1 MNRTRVPR
9 LWPLLVVAAL
19 LLAGCQYYRE
29 YLSGP
34 RNPHQPPLCDELA
47 QQEQSPDN
55 LPFETIARESY
66 GIPWKE
72 SEWTEPALFVL
83 TSGEDISAI
92 EQYIAPGAVAALKA
106 TDFDDAVVLAAFS
119 GWQPHAAWGFCVTS
133 IMQQQGEVF
142 LHTHLVDSPIAP
154 AAVAFYYHLLR
165 LPHGQLPSGEV
176 AFYLAL
182 TRHLYVNPTGMQQ
195 VIETSEEE
203 IVSTSI
209 RSLP

>member
-1 MNRTRVPR
+1 MNRIRVPR

-34 RNPHQPPLCDELA
+34 RNPQQPPLCDELA

-66 GIPWKE
+66 GDPWK
-72 SEWTEPALFVL
+72 SKEPGLFVL
-83 TSGEDISAI
+83 TSGKDISAI
-92 EQYIAPGAVAALKA
+92 EQYIAPEAAAALKE
-106 TDFDDAVVLAAFS
+106 TNFDDAVALAAFS
-119 GWQPHAAWGFCVTS
+119 GWKGHSAWQFCMTS
-133 IMQQQGEVF
+133 ITEQQGEVF
-142 LHTHLVDSPIAP
+142 LHTHLIDSPVAP
-154 AAVAFYYHLLR
+154 EVAASYYHLLR
-165 LPHGQLPSGEV
+165 LPRENLPSAEV
-176 AFYLAL
+176 AFHLAL
-182 TRHLYVNPTGMQQ
+182 TRHLYVNPTGLQQ

-203 IVSTSI
+203 TVSTSI